1 MQPCPRRTSRIEGY
15 TRRASPFREKLFSSL
30 ARNFS
35 LHPGGAARLGVIA
48 KDAPMIAALPP
59 QNQD

>member
-1 MQPCPRRTSRIEGY
+1 M
-15 TRRASPFREKLFSSL
+15 SPFREKLFSSR

-35 LHPGGAARLGVIA
+35 LHPGGAARLGKIE
-48 KDAPMIAALPP
+48 KDASMIAALPL